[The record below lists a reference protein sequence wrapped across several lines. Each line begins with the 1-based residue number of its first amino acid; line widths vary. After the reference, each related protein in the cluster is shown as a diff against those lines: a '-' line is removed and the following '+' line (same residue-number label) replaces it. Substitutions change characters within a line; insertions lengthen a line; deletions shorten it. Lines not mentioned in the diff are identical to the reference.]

1 LIKQTATEKTPG
13 PQFQFIQ
20 HQMDLKWSDL
30 AALPVAR
37 AVATSSAFPGLLT
50 PLTYQNHAG
59 SCDYREPRWVD
70 LAMRDRVEDPD
81 RANVAE
87 ARRSYYQSNPFTPR
101 RRYVHLIDGGVAD
114 NIGLRGVL
122 DALQSTD
129 SSYSL
134 LRRINDE
141 KIEKLV
147 VILVNAATSPDTGRD
162 RSARVPNVVDVLTT
176 AATVPLDNFSFDTVE
191 RLKSV
196 VTEFNHSVDLR
207 KQCQQMLT
215 RQCRGA
221 KLPGGEL
228 YELDFYAVQVA
239 FDFIDD
245 PEQRHRYKNLPTTFA
260 LEGEVVDEL
269 RATGRSLLEK
279 DGDFRRLLE
288 NL

>member
-1 LIKQTATEKTPG
+1 MEALRDTTIDWKGQRKRLLDEVDIISSVSGGSFTAAYYGLHRDGLFDGTFEQTFLKRDVQGDLLKKTINPVSWFKLAGASFGRSDLAVEYHNENLFNHSTFQQLIDTGTRPFIMLNATDMTTG
-13 PQFQFIQ
+13 RQFPFIQ
-20 HQMDLKWSDL
+20 DQFDLMCSDL

-70 LAMRDRVEDPD
+70 LALRDRVEDPD

-147 VILVNAATSPDTGRD
+147 VILVNAGAEGLCHPY
-162 RSARVPNVVDVLTT
+162 P
-176 AATVPLDNFSFDTVE
+176 
-191 RLKSV
+191 RL
-196 VTEFNHSVDLR
+196 R
-207 KQCQQMLT
+207 
-215 RQCRGA
+215 
-221 KLPGGEL
+221 
-228 YELDFYAVQVA
+228 
-239 FDFIDD
+239 
-245 PEQRHRYKNLPTTFA
+245 
-260 LEGEVVDEL
+260 
-269 RATGRSLLEK
+269 
-279 DGDFRRLLE
+279 
-288 NL
+288 